1 MLLSRYALVVQWIE
15 LRTPNAEIQVRLL
28 ARACNCYNSS
38 DIMPPEHDQHEELE
52 KLLEENLAV
61 AKDNNRLLREMR
73 RNAILG
79 LIAKIVLWL
88 IILGVPLF
96 FLSSYL
102 GPIMDA
108 ISGAQDGQLP
118 SGLFGL
124 PSEEQLNRLI
134 EQYQAEYQ

>member
-1 MLLSRYALVVQWIE
+1 
-15 LRTPNAEIQVRLL
+15 
-28 ARACNCYNSS
+28 
-38 DIMPPEHDQHEELE
+38 MPPEHDTHEELE

-108 ISGAQDGQLP
+108 ISGTQNGQLP
-118 SGLFGL
+118 SGLFGV
-124 PSEEQLNRLI
+124 PSEDQLNRLI